1 MSATAADVIMLIH
14 VLNFV
19 FLQRMILVTYAANF
33 VAVGKSELLSV
44 NCCRPIFCT
53 VIEIKF
59 VPYVARNF

>member
-1 MSATAADVIMLIH
+1 MSATAADVIMLKH
-14 VLNFV
+14 LQK
-19 FLQRMILVTYAANF
+19 FLQTMILLPYAANF